1 MALQVDKC
9 AAFGRWTEC
18 QVKANKA
25 VDGSTANAVPS
36 PTRQSDD
43 TERGEW
49 LAFMIPY
56 RHDDVTSA
64 QLGLG
69 GCRYRKSVRLK
80 TQHRHISRGAA
91 ARERSVGDA
100 PAGKRELDVLVALQ
114 DFFGSDDNSGAPMDA
129 ARGPPPSTLNSND
142 AAGGAFDELR
152 GMIGECEKG
161 TARYDHDYFSK

>member
-49 LAFMIPY
+49 LAFMIPH
-56 RHDDVTSA
+56 RNDDLTSA
-64 QLGLG
+64 QLGVG
-69 GCRYRKSVRLK
+69 GCRYRKSARRETK
-80 TQHRHISRGAA
+80 PSHINGGVA
-91 ARERSVGDA
+91 ARERRGGDA
-100 PAGKRELDVLVALQ
+100 PAPKRKLEVLFAVQ
-114 DFFGSDDNSGAPMDA
+114 DFVGWDGDSGTP
-129 ARGPPPSTLNSND
+129 T
-142 AAGGAFDELR
+142 GA
-152 GMIGECEKG
+152 
-161 TARYDHDYFSK
+161 